1 VYYPNFGKLV
11 HQSAWTRAAI
21 AVTDSGAEEAGV
33 GEERGR
39 PLSPRLLFCPLVIPR
54 CVRIG
59 GDGHP
64 GAPHRSAILPGQLRE
79 VFGALRSRICR
90 KLTTDGGLPPT
101 VLLEGVEPCTPVIVV
116 RPQPHHRAPDEQRHD
131 THGRHQRAHAESH
144 RSHWHFPAMKLDWP
158 RTPINTTFFDRSQ
171 PGSHRSRDARS
182 TDPPLAHTF
191 GYADTAAIAVKGRA
205 SHRPR
210 ALLPFAPALP
220 ADQRGA
226 GQPEQSDRRWLGYRP
241 YLRDLDLADLY
252 QSCAIGH
259 IGEHLGVRIR
269 IRPSRSRSFDSEDPE
284 NSRCVGRGQ
293 EVHLQ

>member
-11 HQSAWTRAAI
+11 HQSARTRAAI

-79 VFGALRSRICR
+79 VFGAFQTNLCPKTIP
-90 KLTTDGGLPPT
+90 GGALPPA
-101 VLLEGVEPCTPVIVV
+101 VLFRGEERCTPVIVV

-144 RSHWHFPAMKLDWP
+144 RSHWHFPA
-158 RTPINTTFFDRSQ
+158 INQTGPEPPFILLFLI
-171 PGSHRSRDARS
+171 GSSEGHTARHVKS
-182 TDPPLAHTF
+182 IDPPLAHSAILT
-191 GYADTAAIAVKGRA
+191 TATGVK
-205 SHRPR
+205 
-210 ALLPFAPALP
+210 
-220 ADQRGA
+220 
-226 GQPEQSDRRWLGYRP
+226 W
-241 YLRDLDLADLY
+241 
-252 QSCAIGH
+252 
-259 IGEHLGVRIR
+259 
-269 IRPSRSRSFDSEDPE
+269 PSESP
-284 NSRCVGRGQ
+284 
-293 EVHLQ
+293 L